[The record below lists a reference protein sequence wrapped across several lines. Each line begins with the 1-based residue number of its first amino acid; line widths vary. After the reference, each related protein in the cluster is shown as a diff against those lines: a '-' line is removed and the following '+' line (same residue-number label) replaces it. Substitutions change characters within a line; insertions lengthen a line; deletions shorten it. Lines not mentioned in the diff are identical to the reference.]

1 MGNISKISHKNTN
14 YIFNGGQISINTAL
28 PPSSDSRNNRLDSEM
43 SGKWTNSAKTT
54 GVMSGGLKLGK

>member
-28 PPSSDSRNNRLDSEM
+28 PRQSDNRSNRLDSEI
-43 SGKWTNSAKTT
+43 SGKWNNSGKPS
-54 GVMSGGLKLGK
+54 GVMSGGFKLGK